1 MTLTNLLLFFIL
13 VCLFFI
19 CNLHWEDYMDRV
31 KGKNKNDNDVK
42 FFQNF
47 GVTILYVLV
56 CVTALYYLINYFV

>member
-1 MTLTNLLLFFIL
+1 MTLTNLLLFLIL

-31 KGKNKNDNDVK
+31 KGTNKDVK

>member
-1 MTLTNLLLFFIL
+1 MTLTNLLLFLIL

-31 KGKNKNDNDVK
+31 KVTNKDVK

>member
-1 MTLTNLLLFFIL
+1 MTLTNLLLFLIL

-31 KGKNKNDNDVK
+31 KGTNKDVK

-56 CVTALYYLINYFV
+56 CVTALYYLINYFI

>member
-1 MTLTNLLLFFIL
+1 MTLTNLLLFLIL
-13 VCLFFI
+13 VCLYFI

-31 KGKNKNDNDVK
+31 KGTNKDVK

>member
-1 MTLTNLLLFFIL
+1 
-13 VCLFFI
+13 
-19 CNLHWEDYMDRV
+19 MDRV
-31 KGKNKNDNDVK
+31 KGTNKDVK